1 LVEIITLQSS
11 ATTWQE
17 LFNEVA
23 EYALKNNLVKNG
35 YKEFLISREKEYPT
49 GLKYNDSF
57 AIALPHADIKY
68 SNRQCIILVKPANK
82 ITFNRMDDKNSTV
95 DVDLVAFLII
105 TDADTYSK
113 FLSKL
118 VTYFQDQ
125 NVQNLI
131 KLGKLDII
139 ANELRKL

>member
-49 GLKYNDSF
+49 GLRYNDSF

-68 SNRQCIILVKPANK
+68 SNKQCIILVKPASK

-95 DVDLVAFLII
+95 DVDLVAFHL
-105 TDADTYSK
+105 
-113 FLSKL
+113 LNQRPRP
-118 VTYFQDQ
+118 FQ
-125 NVQNLI
+125 
-131 KLGKLDII
+131 
-139 ANELRKL
+139 